1 MILTLISSLKAYFVC
16 QKFTF
21 SKPLKN
27 IGDRERM
34 AIVYTVIA

>member
-1 MILTLISSLKAYFVC
+1 MILTLISSLKAYFAC

-27 IGDRERM
+27 IGDREGM
-34 AIVYTVIA
+34 AILWAVIA